1 MQAMAA
7 FSGGF
12 PVGGG
17 RQFPRTIVDAPVGGP
32 LVVDGFENLR
42 NTVCDGNAVVVTPC
56 GGVGQVELGEVDEH
70 AAVECDAGGM

>member
-17 RQFPRTIVDAPVGGP
+17 RQATGLIVSAPVGGP
-32 LVVDGFENLR
+32 LVVDGFENL
-42 NTVCDGNAVVVTPC
+42 CDAVGDGDAVVVAPC